1 MTPRDFN
8 EKILAGW
15 GGADV
20 FNQAV
25 AIAAHGQVVSAE
37 WDDAARKA
45 TGKISQ
51 SSGWDMPTGFTLSP
65 EGHVKS
71 HCPCRTNQQLGMI
84 CPHVVI
90 P

>member
-8 EKILAGW
+8 EKLLAGW

-51 SSGWDMPTGFTLSP
+51 SSGWDMPTGFTLSKKKRRI
-65 EGHVKS
+65 VFNAS
-71 HCPCRTNQQLGMI
+71 AVI
-84 CPHVVI
+84 CPVRKNV
-90 P
+90 

>member
-8 EKILAGW
+8 EKLLAGW

-25 AIAAHGQVVSAE
+25 AIAARGNVVSAE

-51 SSGWDMPTGFTLSP
+51 PNGWDMPIWAEMSSRAPVRRALT
-65 EGHVKS
+65 
-71 HCPCRTNQQLGMI
+71 
-84 CPHVVI
+84 
-90 P
+90 